1 MPFNKVDYIPNMP
14 NGGYDPIAAQ
24 EQQKIQTKRWQVLV
38 GTFLFVMILANLFI
52 WTRAPE
58 YQSQAIMHF
67 AYSSQNAGELDYI
80 AQQQLSLNQKR
91 LTSNSTLQ
99 ALSTKLREEQL
110 FDLNVQQLRDMLSA
124 TASETGKIITL
135 QTTGPAPG
143 LLEDVLQQWL
153 SLYISLLE
161 REKLS
166 NGSDEEL
173 QYQQQLA
180 LLEQKITEQKHVV
193 EAFSEANNI
202 ISLER
207 NENIIPNKIKGL
219 SNSLDEAE
227 AQKAQALA
235 ELDSLNASLASGQQ
249 VERPTDRPSID
260 ANRAVLQALEGE
272 LSALSERY
280 TQQYLQRDPE
290 VVAKQQKAK
299 ALKEE
304 LANQIADSQLLYLQD
319 SQRNLAASVGKV
331 NSLQAQLADFQD
343 QAQQFNQKLAEYR
356 RLDDALKDL
365 QLQAKTLNNQLVE
378 QEVSKPFDAKI
389 SILEPPFTPEFP
401 VGPNYWQD
409 TLISIIAA
417 IVCAVAALLLFS
429 FIVRKSSS
437 NLGSTNFVVLPGE
450 QRGQPY
456 SKLPGVHQAQLEAK
470 AQALHLGEQQSHQ
483 PQESHQPQ
491 NSLQPQKSP
500 QPQQENIRL
509 LTTDECQALYR
520 VANKQAKLVIGFL
533 LSGVNTTELRQIT
546 KADCLLGEAKLN
558 ITGAYARQIPL
569 AGQLIIVLEQLCE
582 MLKDDNLLWLN
593 PLSVEDFN
601 QLMINA
607 AHDAELPYP
616 DQLSGEVLRHTY
628 LTYLVSQGVRLND
641 LEQVAGYL
649 KPVELGKYRAVNR
662 HGKSVD
668 IEQANTIFPYF

>member
-67 AYSSQNAGELDYI
+67 AYTSQNAEELDYI
-80 AQQQLSLNQKR
+80 ARQQLSLNQKR

-99 ALSTKLREEQL
+99 ALSTKLREDHL
-110 FDLNVQQLRDMLSA
+110 IDLNVQQLRDMLSA

-135 QTTGPAPG
+135 QTTGPAPD

-153 SLYISLLE
+153 SLYTSLLE

-166 NGSDEEL
+166 NGSDEER

-180 LLEQKITEQKHVV
+180 VLEQKITEQKHLV

-319 SQRNLAASVGKV
+319 AQRNLAAAVGKV
-331 NSLQAQLADFQD
+331 NSLQAQLADFQN

-356 RLDDALKDL
+356 RLDDALTDL

-409 TLISIIAA
+409 TLFSIIAA
-417 IVCAVAALLLFS
+417 ILCAIAALLLFS
-429 FIVRKSSS
+429 FIVRKSSPNS
-437 NLGSTNFVVLPGE
+437 GSTNFVVLPGE

-456 SKLPGVHQAQLEAK
+456 SELQGAHQAQLEART
-470 AQALHLGEQQSHQ
+470 QALRLGEQQSLE
-483 PQESHQPQ
+483 PQQSH
-491 NSLQPQKSP
+491 

-509 LTTDECQALYR
+509 LSTDECQALYG
-520 VANKQAKLVIGFL
+520 VANKQAKVVIGSL
-533 LSGVNTTELRQIT
+533 LSGVSLTELRQIT
-546 KADCLLGEAKLN
+546 KADCMLSEAKLN
-558 ITGAYARQIPL
+558 ITGAYARQMPL
-569 AGQLIIVLEQLCE
+569 TGQLITVLDQLCE
-582 MLKDDNLLWLN
+582 TLKDDDLLWLN
-593 PLSVEDFN
+593 PHSVEDFN
-601 QLMINA
+601 QLIINA

-616 DQLSGEVLRHTY
+616 EQLSGEVLRHTY

-641 LEQVAGYL
+641 LEQLAGYI
-649 KPVELGKYRAVNR
+649 KPAELAKYRAVNR

>member
-1 MPFNKVDYIPNMP
+1 M
-14 NGGYDPIAAQ
+14 
-24 EQQKIQTKRWQVLV
+24 
-38 GTFLFVMILANLFI
+38 
-52 WTRAPE
+52 
-58 YQSQAIMHF
+58 
-67 AYSSQNAGELDYI
+67 
-80 AQQQLSLNQKR
+80 
-91 LTSNSTLQ
+91 
-99 ALSTKLREEQL
+99 
-110 FDLNVQQLRDMLSA
+110 
-124 TASETGKIITL
+124 
-135 QTTGPAPG
+135 
-143 LLEDVLQQWL
+143 QQWL

-166 NGSDEEL
+166 NGFDEEW

-437 NLGSTNFVVLPGE
+437 NLGSTNFVILPGE

-456 SKLPGVHQAQLEAK
+456 SKLPGAHQAQLEAK
-470 AQALHLGEQQSHQ
+470 AQALRLGEQQSHQ
-483 PQESHQPQ
+483 SQES
-491 NSLQPQKSP
+491 L

-509 LTTDECQALYR
+509 LTTDECQALHR

-569 AGQLIIVLEQLCE
+569 AGQLIIVLEQLYE
-582 MLKDDNLLWLN
+582 MLKDDDLLWLN